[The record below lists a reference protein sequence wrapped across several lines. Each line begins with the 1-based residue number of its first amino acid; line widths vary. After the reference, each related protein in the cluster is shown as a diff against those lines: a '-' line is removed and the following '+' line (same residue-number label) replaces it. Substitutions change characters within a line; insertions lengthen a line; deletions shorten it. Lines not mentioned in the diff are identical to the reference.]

1 MSECCQLFKLI
12 PKDLLDKLF
21 ENSNASAELDDEFL
35 CFEDI
40 YIKAL
45 EVTTRKTIIID
56 LGCAYATQ
64 SWFFRDY
71 KKYIGV
77 ECSGDEK
84 TVMHVENSEFY
95 FTTIQN
101 FIKEILPT
109 LDINLNNVFAI
120 CSYVPDAEARQ
131 MVIDTFPYYLVYY
144 PGEVSVMISVGGAE

>member
-1 MSECCQLFKLI
+1 MNNCCQLFKII
-12 PKDLLDKLF
+12 PKDLLDNLF
-21 ENSNASAELDDEFL
+21 ENSNANAELDCSFL

-45 EVTTRKTIIID
+45 EVTTRETIIID

-84 TVMHVENSEFY
+84 TVIHIENSKFY

-101 FIKEILPT
+101 FIKEVLPT

-120 CSYVPDAEARQ
+120 CSYVPDEEARQ
-131 MVIDTFPYYLVYY
+131 MIIDTFPYYLVYY
-144 PGEVSVMISVGGAE
+144 PGGISAMKNPK